1 MREMYCERG
10 VAFIVA
16 PATGD
21 GFNNNQMFC
30 FVFFF
35 FRGTKVQFYFYVMCT
50 FINYYV
56 GSDRVRHG
64 LPSNN
69 LPSGEMYTWRKK
81 GWHVVLFFRY
91 LWNVRGGST
100 SAVWEGLPS

>member
-35 FRGTKVQFYFYVMCT
+35 FSWYKGSVLLLRNVYV
-50 FINYYV
+50 Y
-56 GSDRVRHG
+56 
-64 LPSNN
+64 
-69 LPSGEMYTWRKK
+69 
-81 GWHVVLFFRY
+81 
-91 LWNVRGGST
+91 
-100 SAVWEGLPS
+100 